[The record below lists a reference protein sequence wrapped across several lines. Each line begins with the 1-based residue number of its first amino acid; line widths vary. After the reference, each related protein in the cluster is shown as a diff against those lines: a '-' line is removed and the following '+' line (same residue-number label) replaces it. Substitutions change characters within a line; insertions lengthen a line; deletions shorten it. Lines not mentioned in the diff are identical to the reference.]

1 MKRGFVWVSL
11 PDVDV
16 LDAYGFD
23 PTSLSLKLSTKYGRS
38 FGLPDCQGGHV
49 FYFRRFQDSS
59 RRVPSLGHMQFSLV
73 PLFGAAVRR
82 WDFQL
87 QSL

>member
-1 MKRGFVWVSL
+1 M
-11 PDVDV
+11 
-16 LDAYGFD
+16 LDAHAFD
-23 PTSLSLKLSTKYGRS
+23 PTSTSLKLSTEYCRS
-38 FGLPDCQGGHV
+38 FGLPDCEAGDM
-49 FYFRRFQDSS
+49 FCCRRFQDSS
-59 RRVPSLGHMQFSLV
+59 RRVPSLGHMQFSVV